1 MKTYDLI
8 QKQRLYIN
16 MEKLV
21 DDVIDYLATEYEP
34 EDYDQIDN
42 IDVESAVE
50 YAIDC
55 QETVT
60 LCSEYDNWDEILSD
74 ITYDIAEYINTHNI
88 QDDLVPIIL
97 QYIV

>member
-8 QKQRLYIN
+8 QKQRLFIN

-21 DDVIDYLATEYEP
+21 GDVIDCLATEYEP
-34 EDYDQIDN
+34 EDYDQIDCVDIEN
-42 IDVESAVE
+42 AIE

-60 LCSEYDNWDEILSD
+60 LCSEYDNWNEILED
-74 ITYDIAEYINTHNI
+74 ITNDIAHYIDNHDI
-88 QDDLVPIIL
+88 QDDLIPIIKANM
-97 QYIV
+97 

>member
-21 DDVIDYLATEYEP
+21 GDVIDYLATEYEP
-34 EDYDQIDN
+34 EDYDQIDCVDIEN
-42 IDVESAVE
+42 AIE

-60 LCSEYDNWDEILSD
+60 LCSEYDNWNEILED
-74 ITYDIAEYINTHNI
+74 ITNDIAHYIDSHDI
-88 QDDLVPIIL
+88 QEDLIPIIKANM
-97 QYIV
+97 

>member
-1 MKTYDLI
+1 MKTYELV
-8 QKQRLYIN
+8 QRQRLYIN

-34 EDYDQIDN
+34 EEYDQMDCFDI
-42 IDVESAVE
+42 ESAIE

-60 LCSEYDNWDEILSD
+60 LCSEYDNWNEILED
-74 ITYDIAEYINTHNI
+74 ITNDIAHYIDSHDI
-88 QDDLVPIIL
+88 QHDLIPIIKENM
-97 QYIV
+97 